1 MGRRTTIGV
10 TGPDKGGLIA
20 WLMTAL
26 AVKRCGGNPVR
37 ITPTRPSD
45 EAKLDGLIVGGGTD
59 VDPFHYGEERQQDSA
74 DNPEPRNTLLDWVVG
89 LLLGLFRAVFATR
102 SIQGYDPERDQLET
116 HMIRHAIHNGLPVLG
131 ICRGAQLMNVVLGG
145 SLHQKI
151 EHFYTEETNN
161 VRSVLPRKSIEV
173 SDRSRLR
180 QILQT
185 GSCVVNALH
194 DQSIKE
200 LGVDIG
206 ICAVE
211 NTGVIQ
217 AIERQDLPYFIG
229 VQWHPEYMPQS
240 NTQQNLFRS
249 LVHNASMRY
258 QHTIEQQIR
267 RE

>member
-1 MGRRTTIGV
+1 VGRRTTIGV
-10 TGPDKGGLIA
+10 TGPDKGGLMA

-26 AVKRCGGNPVR
+26 AVKRCGGNAIR
-37 ITPTRPSD
+37 ITPARPGD
-45 EAKLDGLIVGGGTD
+45 ESSLDGVIIGGGTD
-59 VDPFHYGEERQQDSA
+59 VDPFHYGEESQQDCA
-74 DNPEPRNTLLDWVVG
+74 DNPDPRNTLLDWAVG

-102 SIQGYDPERDQLET
+102 SIQGYDPERDQMET
-116 HMIRHAIHNGLPVLG
+116 HMIQYALYNGLPVLG

-145 SLHQKI
+145 SLHQQI

-161 VRSVLPRKSIEV
+161 VRSVLPRKSITV
-173 SDRSRLR
+173 SARSRLR

-200 LGVDIG
+200 LGDDVG
-206 ICAVE
+206 ISAVE
-211 NTGVIQ
+211 NTGVVQ
-217 AIERQDLPYFIG
+217 AIERHDLPYFIG

-249 LVHNASMRY
+249 LVHNASNRD
-258 QHTIEQQIR
+258 HHAIEPRINR
-267 RE
+267 G